1 MSTNS
6 TRFGVGLLI
15 GFGAGLLGL
24 SALAR
29 EEKIMFLTS
38 TAVATISAG
47 YLGRRLMRQT
57 RLGCGILSGKAR

>member
-1 MSTNS
+1 
-6 TRFGVGLLI
+6 
-15 GFGAGLLGL
+15 
-24 SALAR
+24 LAR

-47 YLGRRLMRQT
+47 YLGRRPMRQT

>member
-1 MSTNS
+1 M
-6 TRFGVGLLI
+6 
-15 GFGAGLLGL
+15 

-47 YLGRRLMRQT
+47 YLGRGFVRQT
-57 RLGCGILSGKAR
+57 RLGCGVLSGKAR